1 MNHSP
6 RAAAAIAGLSLVLA
20 VALSTGA
27 SASDHRTVDQS
38 LLQPALLSRFAP
50 WDCAWRNSGP
60 VCVGEF
66 HETGP
71 WELTDLPCA
80 VPVYGART
88 EHRYQRLFFDEQYR
102 NYERQNRTRDLDE
115 FSTSPGGPATGAIA
129 TNVRY
134 SYDFDV
140 PGDLN
145 TATVT
150 STGVIFKLGPNRGP
164 AILQVVGTLVES
176 WPFDEPGT
184 FTGHVTLHGKT
195 TLYEDQPLNA
205 FLDDET
211 FVNLLCEAA
220 TGEPAVSE

>member
-1 MNHSP
+1 MSKSP
-6 RAAAAIAGLSLVLA
+6 RSAALGVVLSLVLA
-20 VALSTGA
+20 PALSAGA

-38 LLQPALLSRFAP
+38 LLQPALVSRFAP
-50 WDCAWRNSGP
+50 WDCTWRNNGP

-66 HETGP
+66 HETDP

-102 NYERQNRTRDLDE
+102 NYDRQNRTRDLDE
-115 FSTSPGGPATGAIA
+115 LSTSPGGPATGSIA

-150 STGVIFKLGPNRGP
+150 TTGLIWKLGPNRGP
-164 AILQVVGTLVES
+164 AIFQVVGTLVES
-176 WPFDEPGT
+176 WPFNEPGT
-184 FTGHVTLHGKT
+184 FTGHVTIHGKT
-195 TLYEDQPLNA
+195 TLYDDEPLDT

-211 FVNLLCEAA
+211 FVNWMCEAS
-220 TGEPAVSE
+220 TGELAVFE